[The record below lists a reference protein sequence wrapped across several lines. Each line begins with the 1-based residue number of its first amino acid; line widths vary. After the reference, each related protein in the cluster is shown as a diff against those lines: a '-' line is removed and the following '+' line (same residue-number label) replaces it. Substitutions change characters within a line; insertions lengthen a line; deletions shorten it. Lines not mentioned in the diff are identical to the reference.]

1 MLPTA
6 PLNAQL
12 VPTVTLVHAGAT
24 LTAVEPVLTR
34 STTITPATGAY
45 GDTLQVSFSVQQ
57 VASSSRFTYGIEV
70 CDTPNTLQFNPAS
83 VMISGIVPAPTARD
97 RPASA
102 SPCPTARP
110 TR

>member
-12 VPTVTLVHAGAT
+12 VPTVTLVPAGAT

-34 STTITPATGAY
+34 STTY

-57 VASSSRFTYGIEV
+57 AAPSSR
-70 CDTPNTLQFNPAS
+70 
-83 VMISGIVPAPTARD
+83 
-97 RPASA
+97 
-102 SPCPTARP
+102 
-110 TR
+110 